1 MFNFVKFL
9 KTIPPYSYGICLLG
23 MISGMTFNLISFTIP
38 YNLAEAKYSSTFVGL
53 IFLTSLPYCLK
64 PILAPF
70 IDKYSIPF
78 LCKGLGHRRGWAIAI
93 QVCLLISISVFLI
106 IEPTYNPLITIIVMP
121 VISLCAALQDIVLDA
136 YRIEHA
142 KTEQDLSLISTFSIT
157 GFRIGMLIGS
167 AGGLYISNIL
177 NWHYVYLCAFVVIL
191 LGPIIILHV
200 TEPRILK
207 RKTATSLLSSTE
219 YLQVI
224 KDSFRLLKIKNP
236 KWFLIILFI
245 LLYKSS
251 DTVPA
256 AMSSLVLIDLSFT
269 TTEIAGIS
277 KAYGLLLMIMGG
289 AIAGII
295 TAKVGI
301 VKSVFIC
308 GIFQLMSPLMFAILS
323 IMGNNILIM
332 FLTITLQ
339 NFTSG
344 LGGTAL
350 VIYFSILCDK
360 QLVATQFSIIS
371 SFSSFS
377 RILLSFSSGVAA
389 SYLDWTTFFI
399 FNILIS
405 AMFIP
410 IFLLIYNLTV
420 YKKVENS

>member
-1 MFNFVKFL
+1 
-9 KTIPPYSYGICLLG
+9 
-23 MISGMTFNLISFTIP
+23 
-38 YNLAEAKYSSTFVGL
+38 
-53 IFLTSLPYCLK
+53 
-64 PILAPF
+64 
-70 IDKYSIPF
+70 
-78 LCKGLGHRRGWAIAI
+78 
-93 QVCLLISISVFLI
+93 
-106 IEPTYNPLITIIVMP
+106 
-121 VISLCAALQDIVLDA
+121 
-136 YRIEHA
+136 
-142 KTEQDLSLISTFSIT
+142 
-157 GFRIGMLIGS
+157 MLIGS
-167 AGGLYISNIL
+167 AGGLYISSIL

-191 LGPIIILHV
+191 LGPIIILQV
-200 TEPRILK
+200 TEPGILK

-269 TTEIAGIS
+269 TTEIAGHI

-295 TAKVGI
+295 IAKVGI

-377 RILLSFSSGVAA
+377 RILLSFLSGVAA

-420 YKKVENS
+420 CKKVENS